1 MQSTNKVIIV
11 RPHKFIPNPETEKDN
26 NFQDIDASRALE
38 KNTIE
43 KRAYAEGTNVIQP
56 LENNGIEVN
65 RRSGCKLCKPW
76 KINGY
81 RTERMGGEKF
91 SDHRHRL
98 FFNLFD
104 KPC

>member
-1 MQSTNKVIIV
+1 MNHKRK
-11 RPHKFIPNPETEKDN
+11 RP
-26 NFQDIDASRALE
+26 S
-38 KNTIE
+38 
-43 KRAYAEGTNVIQP
+43 
-56 LENNGIEVN
+56 N

-91 SDHRHRL
+91 SDHRRRL

-104 KPC
+104 KLC